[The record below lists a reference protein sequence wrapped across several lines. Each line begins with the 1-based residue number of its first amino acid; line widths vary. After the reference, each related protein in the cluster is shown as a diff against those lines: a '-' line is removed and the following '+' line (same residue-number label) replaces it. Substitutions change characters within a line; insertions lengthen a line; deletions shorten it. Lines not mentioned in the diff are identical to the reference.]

1 MPSQTNFDFVSKNFW
16 SDGEGVFL
24 KKKDM
29 KDLDFNI
36 ILAGQAD
43 TVYVMTC

>member
-1 MPSQTNFDFVSKNFW
+1 
-16 SDGEGVFL
+16 
-24 KKKDM
+24 M

-43 TVYVMTC
+43 TVYVMTCEIIDKEHHEV